1 MRRILFPLILG
12 IVGCAILIHLGLWQL
27 RRLEEKEDMLAQIQA
42 SIDSDPVPLPANP
55 DPSMKYMP
63 VTVSGTTTGAEID
76 VLSGSKEQGGGYQ
89 VVSRF
94 VTDDGRAIM
103 LDRGFVPQEL
113 RHVERGPV
121 RLTVRGNLHWPDEK
135 GSATP
140 DPNLDENIWFARDV
154 PAMAQVL
161 DTEPVLVVASF
172 VEGDAQG
179 VEPIPVAIEGIP
191 NNHLSY
197 AVQWFLIAATWAGMT
212 VGLIWR
218 IRQRKY

>member
-12 IVGCAILIHLGLWQL
+12 IVGCAILIQLGLWQL
-27 RRLEEKEDMLAQIQA
+27 RRMEWKEDMLAQIQA
-42 SIDSDPVPLPANP
+42 SIEADPVPLPASP

-76 VLSGSKEQGGGYQ
+76 VLSGTKEQGGGYQ
-89 VVSRF
+89 IVSRF
-94 VTDDGRAIM
+94 VTDDGRAIL

-113 RHVERGPV
+113 RHVERPPV
-121 RLTVRGNLHWPDEK
+121 HLTVRGNLHWPDEK

-140 DPNLDENIWFARDV
+140 EPNLDENIWFARDV
-154 PAMAQVL
+154 PAMAKVL

-172 VEGDAQG
+172 VEGDAQE

-212 VGLIWR
+212 AALIWR